1 MDNSFSLLWRTA
13 ASRYFGEFYYCQFQ
27 SGVALKVNVLL
38 ATENFAAYTKEVM
51 HTNHACANNITKA
64 IRKTL
69 KTFRNQKSLVALHV
83 DVDMDIHAPTDDGN

>member
-13 ASRYFGEFYYCQFQ
+13 ASRYFGGFYYCQFQ

-64 IRKTL
+64 QLEK
-69 KTFRNQKSLVALHV
+69 
-83 DVDMDIHAPTDDGN
+83 P